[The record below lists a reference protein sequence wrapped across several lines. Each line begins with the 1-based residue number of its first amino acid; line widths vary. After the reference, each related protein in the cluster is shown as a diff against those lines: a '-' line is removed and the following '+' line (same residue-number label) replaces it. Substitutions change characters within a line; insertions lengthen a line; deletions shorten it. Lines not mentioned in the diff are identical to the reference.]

1 VDIVT
6 NVLLAAGLV
15 WLLALTVLMA
25 GIIRYVGAIEAAGG
39 SRQAPDG
46 GFLVDLDGPWVP
58 SALPKRSIDVLR
70 RNGIQ
75 SEDLIVTF
83 FSSGC
88 APCLERASQV
98 ARKVADPA
106 RNLFLVTGARQDLVE
121 DMQAR
126 LRPAST
132 RILRDPD
139 AHDFVKALDVQSTPF
154 VFRIMN
160 DQVVDKAYLRDAE
173 DYRQLAERSFQ
184 SATPI
189 AIPNNGGP
197 A

>member
-1 VDIVT
+1 MDIVT
-6 NVLLAAGLV
+6 DALLAAGLA
-15 WLLALTVLMA
+15 WLLVLTVLMT
-25 GIIRYVGAIEAAGG
+25 GIIRYVGAIQAAGG
-39 SRQAPDG
+39 SRQPPEG

-58 SALPKRSIDVLR
+58 SALPKRAGDVLQ

-88 APCLERASQV
+88 APCFDRASQV
-98 ARKVADPA
+98 ASQVVDPD

-126 LRPAST
+126 LSPAST

-139 AHDFVKALDVQSTPF
+139 AHDFVKALDIQSTPF
-154 VFRIMN
+154 VVRISN
-160 DQVVDKAYLRDAE
+160 DHVVDKAYLRDPE
-173 DYRQLAERSFQ
+173 DYRQLANRSLQ
-184 SATPI
+184 SAIPI
-189 AIPNNGGP
+189 AISKNGG
-197 A
+197 AT

>member
-1 VDIVT
+1 MDDVT
-6 NVLLAAGLV
+6 DALLAAGLV
-15 WLLALTVLMA
+15 WLLVLTVLMA
-25 GIIRYVGAIEAAGG
+25 GIIRYFGARQAAGG
-39 SRQAPDG
+39 SRQAPEG

-58 SALPKRSIDVLR
+58 SALPKRASDVLR

-88 APCLERASQV
+88 APCFERAAQVASQV
-98 ARKVADPA
+98 ADPG

-132 RILRDPD
+132 RILKDPD

-154 VFRIMN
+154 VFRILN
-160 DQVVDKAYLRDAE
+160 DHVVDKAYLRDPE

-184 SATPI
+184 AATPI
-189 AIPNNGGP
+189 AIPKNGGL
-197 A
+197 